1 LKLSRTRC
9 KLNAPSQLEHGV
21 KQTGVSTMKT
31 ADRDSRTSGYVL
43 GHTGQEMDR
52 LISQAQLIDPIT
64 RGFFRDAGIAPGMR
78 VLDVGSGA
86 GDVAFL
92 AAELVGDTG
101 EVVGIDRVPAAVE
114 AASAR
119 AKAKSLGNVSFRV
132 GDPTEIEFE
141 KPFDAVIGRYVLQ
154 FQSEP
159 AVMLRKIAA
168 RVRPG
173 GVVAFHEIDHGG
185 VGSIPPAPTYD
196 RCCRLVIE
204 TLRSHNT
211 EFQMGSKLHATFVS
225 AGLPAPSMRLE
236 SLIGG
241 GSQGADCLY
250 LVAELVATLLPK
262 MEQLGIATAT
272 EMESGTLAKRMI
284 DEAVERNSV
293 IFGHW
298 QIAAW
303 SRV

>member
-1 LKLSRTRC
+1 MK
-9 KLNAPSQLEHGV
+9 NAE
-21 KQTGVSTMKT
+21 
-31 ADRDSRTSGYVL
+31 RDGGRSGYVL

-101 EVVGIDRVPAAVE
+101 EVVGVDRVPAAVE
-114 AASAR
+114 AATAR
-119 AKAKSLGNVSFRV
+119 AKTRSLGNISFRV
-132 GDPTEIEFE
+132 GDPTEIAFE
-141 KPFDAVIGRYVLQ
+141 KPFDAAIGRYVLQ

-159 AVMLRKIAA
+159 ATMLRKIAA
-168 RVRPG
+168 RVRSG
-173 GVVAFHEIDHGG
+173 GVIAFHEIDHAG
-185 VGSIPPAPTYD
+185 VGSRPPAPTYD

-204 TLRSHNT
+204 TMRSHDT
-211 EFQMGSKLHATFVS
+211 ETHMGSKLHSTYVS

-241 GSQGADCLY
+241 GSKGADCAY
-250 LVAELVATLLPK
+250 LVADLVATLLPK
-262 MEQLGIATAT
+262 MEQLGITSAT
-272 EMESGTLAKRMI
+272 EMEPETLAKRMI
-284 DEAVERNSV
+284 DEAIGSNSV

-298 QIAAW
+298 QIGAW